1 VFLISTCC
9 YLQCAQFS
17 DCLRRRCDTFVM
29 QKKKHFLVWLLQWLC
44 NVKFAIQEDQLIDCC
59 CCYAVKFAVV
69 EYIAFYFILFCFL
82 FHTIRRLASISEFLF
97 IVIIIIVFVY
107 PKNINCHLHEE

>member
-1 VFLISTCC
+1 MWVSVCGVFLVFLISTCC

-17 DCLRRRCDTFVM
+17 DCLRKRCDTFVM

-59 CCYAVKFAVV
+59 LLLCS
-69 EYIAFYFILFCFL
+69 E
-82 FHTIRRLASISEFLF
+82 IRRR
-97 IVIIIIVFVY
+97 
-107 PKNINCHLHEE
+107 